1 MSAGGCKDEKALSAV
16 LLAIND
22 APRSNSMKILS
33 NRRLKADFAP
43 IVRTLYGCYTR
54 RRIGEGQEV
63 KMASSVKRREERLE
77 VRLTPKAKSML
88 KRAASVERKT
98 VSAFILD
105 KGLEAAAETLADR
118 REFRL
123 NAKQYDAFV
132 AALDAPGKPRAR
144 LRVLLTTPSVI
155 E

>member
-1 MSAGGCKDEKALSAV
+1 MRG
-16 LLAIND
+16 
-22 APRSNSMKILS
+22 
-33 NRRLKADFAP
+33 
-43 IVRTLYGCYTR
+43 
-54 RRIGEGQEV
+54 
-63 KMASSVKRREERLE
+63 SVKRREDRLE

-98 VSAFILD
+98 VSAYVLD

-123 NAKQYDAFV
+123 NAKQYDRFI
-132 AALDAPGKPRAR
+132 AALDAPTKPRPR
-144 LRVLLTTPSVI
+144 LEQLIALPSVL

>member
-1 MSAGGCKDEKALSAV
+1 MR
-16 LLAIND
+16 N
-22 APRSNSMKILS
+22 
-33 NRRLKADFAP
+33 
-43 IVRTLYGCYTR
+43 
-54 RRIGEGQEV
+54 
-63 KMASSVKRREERLE
+63 SVKRREDRLE

-132 AALDAPGKPRAR
+132 CRAR
-144 LRVLLTTPSVI
+144 STIKKPLQRLERLLTTPSVI

>member
-1 MSAGGCKDEKALSAV
+1 M
-16 LLAIND
+16 
-22 APRSNSMKILS
+22 R
-33 NRRLKADFAP
+33 
-43 IVRTLYGCYTR
+43 
-54 RRIGEGQEV
+54 
-63 KMASSVKRREERLE
+63 SSVKRREDRLE
-77 VRLTPKAKSML
+77 VRLTPKAKSIL

-123 NAKQYDAFV
+123 HAKQYDAFV
-132 AALDAPGKPRAR
+132 AALDRPSKSLQR
-144 LRVLLTTPSVI
+144 LERLLTTPSVI

>member
-1 MSAGGCKDEKALSAV
+1 MSSA
-16 LLAIND
+16 
-22 APRSNSMKILS
+22 
-33 NRRLKADFAP
+33 
-43 IVRTLYGCYTR
+43 T
-54 RRIGEGQEV
+54 
-63 KMASSVKRREERLE
+63 KRRDDRLE

-105 KGLEAAAETLADR
+105 KGLEAAAETLAAR
-118 REFRL
+118 SEFRL

-132 AALDAPGKPRAR
+132 AALDTAKSRPRLEA
-144 LRVLLTTPSVI
+144 LLKTPSVL